1 VPTVSRGPE
10 SACDRHGTN
19 TPQLGVGWC
28 LPCYE
33 AGAFTLTLDPA
44 HSECAVHSGLSDS
57 QAAAVAAAV
66 WSAPAQCPRLP
77 RGRAARPPAA
87 PYRRPGR
94 LSRTARRALHRSAAR
109 ALAYGRR
116 RAAARLTARTYQPHP
131 GWRHFIDTGWRV
143 LTDQSETL
151 RIVEDLVDAQDWRA
165 DKRTSWLAILRRLVY
180 SMDWTTGLVTALTAQ
195 QLGHAG
201 NRSPRTVSRV
211 LAWARDTGLIVVVE
225 HGASAQFLGTPH
237 GRTPTYAFAT
247 SAPAPHSLTQCP
259 APPGPRQPQNSSSHR
274 NTQLTFPVDENGNLP
289 TPNVEIKP
297 LNGTR
302 LDPAAPA
309 PTSWL
314 VYRIPES
321 ASERNLATQCLV
333 HHLGL
338 DRRGVSRVPL
348 WRTRALL
355 RPWWDAGASPAG
367 LLWAIHHHPDHPTHH
382 RGDALRSAH
391 DPLRVLGHRLRPW
404 HGRLNQLPLAVTGIH
419 GNYQNTPASAPAPGT
434 TRRHPPPKNTD
445 TSSPAQ
451 AEVRRAAR
459 AALDQHLRTLR
470 EQRTRR
476 PANTGDDRNGSNA
489 SPRSES
495 CQQRQKYCKW
505 NH

>member
-1 VPTVSRGPE
+1 MPTVSRGQE
-10 SACDRHGTN
+10 SACDRHGIN
-19 TPQLGVGWC
+19 TPQLAVGWC

-44 HSECAVHSGLSDS
+44 YPECAVHSGLTSPRT
-57 QAAAVAAAV
+57 AAVAATV
-66 WSAPAQCPRLP
+66 WPTPAQRSRLP
-77 RGRAARPPAA
+77 RGRAARPPTA
-87 PYRRPGR
+87 PYRPRGP
-94 LSRTARRALHRSAAR
+94 SRTTRRALHRSAAR

-116 RAAARLTARTYQPHP
+116 RAAARLTADTYQPHP

-143 LTDQSETL
+143 LTDQIETL
-151 RIVEDLVDAQDWRA
+151 DTLENLVDAQDWRA

-225 HGASAQFLGTPH
+225 HAASAEFLGTPH
-237 GRTPTYAFAT
+237 GRTPTYAFVT
-247 SAPAPHSLTQCP
+247 NTP
-259 APPGPRQPQNSSSHR
+259 APPCSPTQCQTPPHSRQPQSPSSPR
-274 NTQLTFPVDENGNLP
+274 NAQLIFPVDESGDLP
-289 TPNVEIKP
+289 TFGVEIKP
-297 LNGTR
+297 LNGKR
-302 LDPAAPA
+302 LDPATPA

-321 ASERNLATQCLV
+321 ASERTLATQCLS
-333 HHLGL
+333 HRLGL
-338 DRRGVSRVPL
+338 DRRGVSRAPL

-367 LLWAIHHHPDHPTHH
+367 LLWAIDHHPDHPHH
-382 RGDALRSAH
+382 HCGDAFRGAR

-404 HGRLNQLPLAVTGIH
+404 RGRLAQLPVAVTGIR
-419 GNYQNTPASAPAPGT
+419 GDYQNTPTSAPARST
-434 TRRHPPPKNTD
+434 THRHPRLENTN

-451 AEVRRAAR
+451 AEVRLAAR
-459 AALDQHLRTLR
+459 TALNQHLRTLR
-470 EQRTRR
+470 EQRARR
-476 PANTGDDRNGSNA
+476 SAPGDIGDSRA
-489 SPRSES
+489 SGH
-495 CQQRQKYCKW
+495 YG
-505 NH
+505 

>member
-1 VPTVSRGPE
+1 MPTVSRGQE

-19 TPQLGVGWC
+19 TAELGVGWC
-28 LPCYE
+28 LPCYQV
-33 AGAFTLTLDPA
+33 GAFTLALDPA
-44 HSECAVHSGLSDS
+44 HSECAVHGGLSTPR
-57 QAAAVAAAV
+57 VAAGPATV
-66 WSAPAQCPRLP
+66 WSAPAQRSRLP

-87 PYRRPGR
+87 PSRRPGR

-116 RAAARLTARTYQPHP
+116 RAAARLTACTYQPHP

-143 LTDQSETL
+143 LTDQTETL
-151 RIVEDLVDAQDWRA
+151 RLVEDLVDAQDWRA

-195 QLGHAG
+195 QLGHVG
-201 NRSPRTVSRV
+201 NRSTRTVSRV

-225 HGASAQFLGTPH
+225 HAASAEFLGTGH
-237 GRTPTYAFAT
+237 GRTPTYAFVT
-247 SAPAPHSLTQCP
+247 NTPAPCSP
-259 APPGPRQPQNSSSHR
+259 ASPHPRQPQRPLSHR
-274 NTQLTFPVDENGNLP
+274 NTQLTFPVDENGDLP
-289 TPNVEIKP
+289 IPDVEIKP

-302 LDPAAPA
+302 LDPATPT

-321 ASERNLATQCLV
+321 ASERNLATQCLL
-333 HHLGL
+333 HRLGL
-338 DRRGVSRVPL
+338 DRRGVSRAPL

-391 DPLRVLGHRLRPW
+391 DPLCVLGHRLRPW
-404 HGRLNQLPLAVTGIH
+404 RGRLTQLPLAVTGIR
-419 GNYQNTPASAPAPGT
+419 GDYQKTPAHTPPT
-434 TRRHPPPKNTD
+434 TRRQPPPGN
-445 TSSPAQ
+445 SSRSAQ
-451 AEVRRAAR
+451 AAVRQAAR
-459 AALDQHLRTLR
+459 AALDQHLRNLQ

-476 PANTGDDRNGSNA
+476 SANTGDDRNGSNTSSLVREFPA
-489 SPRSES
+489 MPETL
-495 CQQRQKYCKW
+495 
-505 NH
+505 